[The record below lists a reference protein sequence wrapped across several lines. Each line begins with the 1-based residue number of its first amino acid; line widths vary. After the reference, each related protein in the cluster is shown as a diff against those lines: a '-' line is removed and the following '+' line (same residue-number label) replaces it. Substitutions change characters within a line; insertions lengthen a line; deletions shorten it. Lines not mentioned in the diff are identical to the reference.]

1 MIQDSSIFERFNNW
15 SKRSVTLKL
24 ISISILILLLLI
36 PSSMLNS
43 LISERKTIR
52 DKAIDEVS
60 SKWGE
65 PQTIGGPVISIPYK
79 TSSKDKDGN
88 SEIVINY
95 AHFLPENLTIEG
107 TVVPEK
113 RYRGIYVVVLYTTHL
128 HIKGSFKHPEPTA
141 LGISPFD
148 CLTNQAKI
156 SIGISD
162 LKGIHED
169 IKFNMNDTVY
179 SFDPG
184 ITTHDIFE
192 SGASF
197 NFNLKS
203 TTLLKFDFDLTLN
216 GSSSLNFIPFGKE
229 TTVKLTS
236 QWDNPSFEGSFLPSN
251 REIKANGFTASWK
264 ILQLNR
270 NYPQQGLGDFIQN
283 SEGDKSKQYDSTE
296 EPSKLSAFGVKLL
309 LPIDEYQKTTRSVKY
324 CTMLILITF
333 LSFFFVEV
341 LNKKRIH
348 PIQYLLVGF
357 AICIFYVLLLSI
369 SEHLKFDTA
378 YLIGTVSTVSL
389 ITFYAKNVFNNTKL
403 VAIFSG
409 VLTLLY
415 GFFYSLMQMENYS
428 MLIGSIGLFLIL
440 FICMYITRK
449 VDWYGISSGSEDKK
463 S

>member
-236 QWDNPSFEGSFLPSN
+236 QWDNPSFEGSFLP
-251 REIKANGFTASWK
+251 RR
-264 ILQLNR
+264 L
-270 NYPQQGLGDFIQN
+270 YPEF
-283 SEGDKSKQYDSTE
+283 
-296 EPSKLSAFGVKLL
+296 
-309 LPIDEYQKTTRSVKY
+309 R
-324 CTMLILITF
+324 
-333 LSFFFVEV
+333 
-341 LNKKRIH
+341 R
-348 PIQYLLVGF
+348 
-357 AICIFYVLLLSI
+357 
-369 SEHLKFDTA
+369 
-378 YLIGTVSTVSL
+378 
-389 ITFYAKNVFNNTKL
+389 
-403 VAIFSG
+403 
-409 VLTLLY
+409 
-415 GFFYSLMQMENYS
+415 
-428 MLIGSIGLFLIL
+428 
-440 FICMYITRK
+440 
-449 VDWYGISSGSEDKK
+449 
-463 S
+463 

>member
-1 MIQDSSIFERFNNW
+1 M
-15 SKRSVTLKL
+15 
-24 ISISILILLLLI
+24 
-36 PSSMLNS
+36 
-43 LISERKTIR
+43 
-52 DKAIDEVS
+52 
-60 SKWGE
+60 
-65 PQTIGGPVISIPYK
+65 
-79 TSSKDKDGN
+79 KDL
-88 SEIVINY
+88 
-95 AHFLPENLTIEG
+95 F
-107 TVVPEK
+107 
-113 RYRGIYVVVLYTTHL
+113 
-128 HIKGSFKHPEPTA
+128 
-141 LGISPFD
+141 
-148 CLTNQAKI
+148 C
-156 SIGISD
+156 
-162 LKGIHED
+162 
-169 IKFNMNDTVY
+169 
-179 SFDPG
+179 
-184 ITTHDIFE
+184 
-192 SGASF
+192 
-197 NFNLKS
+197 
-203 TTLLKFDFDLTLN
+203 
-216 GSSSLNFIPFGKE
+216 
-229 TTVKLTS
+229 
-236 QWDNPSFEGSFLPSN
+236 
-251 REIKANGFTASWK
+251 
-264 ILQLNR
+264 
-270 NYPQQGLGDFIQN
+270 LGDFIQN